1 MKPQTKLT
9 PAEIKKIKADKKKL
23 IKSQQIVT
31 K

>member
-1 MKPQTKLT
+1 MKPQPKLT
-9 PAEIKKIKADKKKL
+9 PAEIKKIKADKEKL